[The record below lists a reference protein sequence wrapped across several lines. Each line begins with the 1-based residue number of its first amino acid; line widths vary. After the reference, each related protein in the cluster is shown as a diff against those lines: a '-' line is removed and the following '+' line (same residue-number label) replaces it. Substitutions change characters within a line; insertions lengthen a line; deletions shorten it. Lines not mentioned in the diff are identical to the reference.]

1 MAAVRSLH
9 LIMAAAVTALA
20 MCAGMALA
28 SSADTEKPSQELVFG
43 VLTPQCFEA
52 FFTHH
57 DFANVACLK
66 FVVSKTLGYLIIV
79 GSLIL
84 KLPQILKILGAKD
97 VTGLTPASF
106 YMEVLLYASSTIYN
120 VRRGYPVSTWGE
132 NVVILVQ
139 NVILVLLVWT
149 FYTPKI
155 GMGSRLGLTVF
166 FGLLVAGMF
175 LLPTEH
181 LWMLASAGIP
191 VTIVARIPQV
201 ITNFKNGHTGQLAL
215 VTLTMNF
222 AGSLAR
228 LFTTLQVRRP
238 LWRKPRWWL
247 MILMMTLCDRKRAI
261 RCRSGALAWQFCST
275 RRWCCRCSSSGARP
289 TRRWPRPPRRRRSK
303 WLVSGYPGQSRQN
316 ISQWLLL
323 RKQHGSFPLAL
334 HLLCVSS
341 CCCDAPTVW

>member
-1 MAAVRSLH
+1 MAVRSLP
-9 LIMAAAVTALA
+9 LYIAAAAVAALA
-20 MCAGMALA
+20 LCAGVALA
-28 SSADTEKPSQELVFG
+28 SSADAEKPSQELVFG

-228 LFTTLQVRRP
+228 LFTTLQVRSP
-238 LWRKPRWWL
+238 LRRKDIEDCWL
-247 MILMMTLCDRKRAI
+247 ILMDYDRKQAI
-261 RCRSGALAWQFCST
+261 RCRSGALAWPSCST

-303 WLVSGYPGQSRQN
+303 RLVSGPKAAKPDL
-316 ISQWLLL
+316 QWL
-323 RKQHGSFPLAL
+323 QYGNMDTTHF
-334 HLLCVSS
+334 VFI
-341 CCCDAPTVW
+341 CCCWFL

>member
-1 MAAVRSLH
+1 MAVRSLP
-9 LIMAAAVTALA
+9 LLMAASALTL
-20 MCAGMALA
+20 CAGVALA
-28 SSADTEKPSQELVFG
+28 SSAYSEKPSQELVYG

-52 FFTHH
+52 FFTRH
-57 DFANVACLK
+57 DFANVACIK
-66 FVVSKTLGYLIIV
+66 FVVSKALGYLIIV

-139 NVILVLLVWT
+139 NVILVLLVWA

-166 FGLLVAGMF
+166 FGLLVAGMS

-201 ITNFKNGHTGQLAL
+201 LTNFKNGHTGQLAL

-228 LFTTLQVRRP
+228 LFTTLQVHRP
-238 LWRKPRWWL
+238 LSRKRQQRSWL
-247 MILMMTLCDRKRAI
+247 IPIELYDRKRAI
-261 RCRSGALAWQFCST
+261 QCRSGALVSPFCST
-275 RRWCCRCSSSGARP
+275 RRSCCKCSSSGARP

-303 WLVSGYPGQSRQN
+303 PKIRQH
-316 ISQWLLL
+316 SLLPVAS
-323 RKQHGSFPLAL
+323 KWKYG
-334 HLLCVSS
+334 
-341 CCCDAPTVW
+341 